1 MGQWSLPMRKSIFK
15 SSILSKNLGI
25 FLSLQE
31 ILNLQGI
38 QELLNFFWS
47 SKCALKWKKNLLFIR
62 LEILL
67 LIFCLD
73 FLDVIISF
81 IMIIII
87 FICIVT
93 INWFIIFLIYKGFFC
108 ETHLTHV
115 NILLVNYLHM
125 TINEWIW
132 LSFSLVEDNFLKWL
146 SKP

>member
-38 QELLNFFWS
+38 QELLKFFLVF
-47 SKCALKWKKNLLFIR
+47 KVCFEMKKNLLFIR

-67 LIFCLD
+67 LIFYLD